1 MSKLAEMLGEEI
13 QKSREFP
20 EKNFGLKVGAGY
32 PELVRTALESKDI
45 KLEILMGVLMS
56 QLSLPRKEE
65 FSSPERSDAEL
76 IDSIAGKSG
85 VYEMPLKFLFWGIA
99 IGRRMA
105 ETEILE
111 DLVK

>member
-45 KLEILMGVLMS
+45 KLEIMMGVIIS
-56 QLSLPRKEE
+56 QLSMPKKEE
-65 FSSPERSDAEL
+65 FPALGEGDKF
-76 IDSIAGKSG
+76 IDFIANKSG
-85 VYEMPLKFLFWGIA
+85 VYELPLKFLFWGIA

-105 ETEILE
+105 ETEMLE